1 MTKAEKL
8 QQAKL
13 KAKLELQIRR
23 LNVQVRNRSWQ
34 RREQNA

>member
-1 MTKAEKL
+1 MTKSEKIR
-8 QQAKL
+8 QAKL
-13 KAKLELQIRR
+13 KAKLELEIRR